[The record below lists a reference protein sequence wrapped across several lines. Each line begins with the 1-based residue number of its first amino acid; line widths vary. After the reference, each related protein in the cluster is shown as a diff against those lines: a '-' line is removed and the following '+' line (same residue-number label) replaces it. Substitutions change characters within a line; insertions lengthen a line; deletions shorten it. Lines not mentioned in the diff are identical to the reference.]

1 MKHDMKP
8 IAVDDR
14 YISNIE
20 VLMFEIV
27 MVYMKLDVQDSCSTF
42 RLIVRNWLGISKSF
56 SSQGLSPIFLVP
68 RLPRVPQ

>member
-27 MVYMKLDVQDSCSTF
+27 MVYMKLDVQDSC
-42 RLIVRNWLGISKSF
+42 
-56 SSQGLSPIFLVP
+56 
-68 RLPRVPQ
+68 